1 MEGNS
6 RDNESGG
13 VLLPEKRR
21 ELIAERLRAVGSVQV
36 ATLEQEF
43 GISSMTARRD
53 LRLLEQAGRAERIH
67 GGAVAPGPARR
78 EDPFRTR
85 LGQAAAAKER
95 LGAIAVELVADGET
109 VFVDGSTT
117 AYLAVRR
124 LLATGR
130 RMTVIT
136 NSVPVMDLVASSDV
150 PNTTLIGITGT
161 LRKATRS
168 FVGPNALEAIRGHFA
183 DKLIFSVQG
192 LDGAAIYDADP
203 LERDVKRAMMSQAR
217 QTVLLIDGSKL
228 DGGGAHSLGNISELS
243 IAVLDGPPPK
253 AVRDFETS
261 GVTVRVSEG
270 AAA

>member
-1 MEGNS
+1 VEGNS

-161 LRKATRS
+161 LRKATRT
-168 FVGPNALEAIRGHFA
+168 FV
-183 DKLIFSVQG
+183 
-192 LDGAAIYDADP
+192 
-203 LERDVKRAMMSQAR
+203 
-217 QTVLLIDGSKL
+217 GSKL